1 LTLNLLVWTF
11 WLGYVFSNCLSTE
24 SKNSEN
30 SENRLFDIPIQ
41 YLLPSTKDY
50 RNIEYFLPYRKL
62 FVLYFRKKSLNL
74 GFCFKVY
81 KNPKLSP
88 HHGLF
93 KNTLTYDY
101 FVLLYFLRKSSNL
114 CYCLMSDPFI
124 IKKPKLNLSM
134 ARLRTP
140 WFLKFCK
147 KFVLYLL

>member
-30 SENRLFDIPIQ
+30 RLFDIPSRQ

-50 RNIEYFLPYRKL
+50 RNIEYFLPYHKL

-101 FVLLYFLRKSSNL
+101 FVLLYFLRKSLNL

-124 IKKPKLNLSM
+124 IKKTPKLNLSM
-134 ARLRTP
+134 SCLRTP
-140 WFLKFCK
+140 CFLNF
-147 KFVLYLL
+147 L